1 MSYVGAFC
9 CPIFPTW
16 LPAMELSL
24 GSSFPEAFLYLP
36 HGKAH
41 ARSQQVI
48 IVNDKGTPGEHSIV
62 HSFSTWRSQRFAG
75 LLWTTE

>member
-1 MSYVGAFC
+1 
-9 CPIFPTW
+9 
-16 LPAMELSL
+16 MELAL

-48 IVNDKGTPGEHSIV
+48 IVNDKGTPGPLIYVFPGAILQNKGEGTEVTDRNGGSV
-62 HSFSTWRSQRFAG
+62 AAFLFFTWFHF
-75 LLWTTE
+75 